1 MTEDD
6 KKVFILS
13 ALAGFFGAMLLA
25 IKGEMSRAQTQQDRA
40 VDDDRIRFEIKQN
53 EQHAQHGKNERDSE
67 AE

>member
-13 ALAGFFGAMLLA
+13 ALSGFFGAVLFA

-40 VDDDRIRFEIKQN
+40 VDDNRIRFEIKQYEQYEEN
-53 EQHAQHGKNERDSE
+53 EWDSE
-67 AE
+67 TE

>member
-13 ALAGFFGAMLLA
+13 ALAGFFGAVLLA
-25 IKGEMSRAQTQQDRA
+25 IKGEMSRAQTQQNRA
-40 VDDDRIRFEIKQN
+40 VDDDRIRFEIKQH
-53 EQHAQHGKNERDSE
+53 EQHEENEWDSE